1 MKKISIVLIGL
12 SALLI
17 TALSYAQQREL
28 ATAHDSKIDIPCN
41 DISQAD
47 FSISHFD
54 TDKDGNISLKEY
66 LSADASNN
74 ERSYRHMDA
83 NGDGILDTLVQQEIA
98 AVYKRIH
105 EQYKAKDTS
114 I

>member
-1 MKKISIVLIGL
+1 MKKISTVLIGL
-12 SALLI
+12 SAFLI
-17 TALSYAQQREL
+17 TAMSYGQQPEP
-28 ATAHDSKIDIPCN
+28 ASAHDSKIDMHCN

-66 LSADASNN
+66 LSADASNT

-83 NGDGILDTLVQQEIA
+83 NGDGSLDTQEQQVIA
-98 AVYKRIH
+98 TVYKRIH
-105 EQYKAKDTS
+105 AQHKAKETS